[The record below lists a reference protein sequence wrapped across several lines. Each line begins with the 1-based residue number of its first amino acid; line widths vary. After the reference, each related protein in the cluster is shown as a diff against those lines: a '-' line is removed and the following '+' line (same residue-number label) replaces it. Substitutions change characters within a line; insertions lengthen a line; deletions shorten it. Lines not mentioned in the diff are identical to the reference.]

1 MPDHR
6 FDILPQLKSRGLPAP
21 GPTTMAAL
29 LDIVDEGVLGAS
41 NHVALAL
48 PLVAGIASEPRPSAR
63 DEALVVAAFIANTR
77 GLGAPIVANALKWQ
91 TEGVVDLEPAEAAA
105 VLGERSARW
114 DVEARARR
122 TALVSRAVETLAD
135 CPALLI
141 YDYSSTVADIV
152 RACRPHLDRIL
163 IPESRAIDGGRRY
176 MAALA
181 DLGVEMVFL
190 PDAALDWSVG
200 QSDAVL
206 LGAESV
212 TIDGAVINTIG
223 STSAARAATARG
235 VPVYGAADLFKV
247 GSLPMRDIPVPS
259 TRSYDFLLKD
269 GERAS
274 TRAPELEMVPPDLV
288 SGLLT
293 EVGCILPADLAAANL
308 SRSD

>member
-6 FDILPQLKSRGLPAP
+6 FDILPQLKSRGLKAPDPA
-21 GPTTMAAL
+21 TMTAL
-29 LDIVDEGVLGAS
+29 LDIVDEGMLGAS

-48 PLVAGIASEPRPSAR
+48 PLVARIASEPRPSAR

-77 GLGAPIVANALKWQ
+77 GLGAPIVANALNWQ
-91 TEGVVDLEPAEAAA
+91 TEGVADLDPAEAAS
-105 VLGERSARW
+105 VLGERSVQW
-114 DVEARARR
+114 DIEARARR
-122 TALVSRAVETLAD
+122 AELVCRAIDTLAG

-152 RACRPHLDRIL
+152 RACRTDLNRIL

-176 MAALA
+176 IAALV
-181 DLGVEMVFL
+181 DLSVEMVFL
-190 PDAALDWSVG
+190 PDAALDWAVG

-212 TIDGAVINTIG
+212 TLDGAVSNTIG
-223 STSAARAATARG
+223 STSAARAAMAKG

-247 GSLPMRDIPVPS
+247 GSLRVRDVPVPS

-274 TRAPELEMVPPDLV
+274 TRAPELEWVPPDLIT
-288 SGLLT
+288 GLLT
-293 EVGCILPADLAAANL
+293 EVGCIPPDGLAAAI
-308 SRSD
+308 SRRPA